1 MTAATL
7 ASPQQIS
14 QKIMSH
20 DEALGMMEGLAIG
33 DALGAYLEFSDRR
46 EASDYVREYK
56 DGGPHRL
63 KRGYWT
69 DDTSMSKAIAD
80 ALQLVKGEFDA
91 HIVMQNFCDWFTGG
105 AFSSTGA
112 CFDIGM
118 TCQAALQKYM
128 KDKSNPYCGG
138 TDEYSSGNGAIM
150 RMAPVVIAAAS
161 ENECVDHA
169 LKQTMLTHGSAECLL
184 FSEAFA
190 RELWWG
196 KALPEYNKLR
206 LDRKTPREDVKSS
219 GYVRH
224 TYEAAW
230 WCIDNTS
237 SFEEAVI
244 EAVNLGGDAD
254 TIGAVTGQIA
264 GRIYGETGIPD
275 WMYEGL
281 YAADAIRH
289 LAQDLHDLSFPRNG
303 V

>member
-1 MTAATL
+1 MTEAAI
-7 ASPQQIS
+7 ASPQQRS

-20 DEALGMMEGLAIG
+20 NEALGMMEGLAIG

-46 EASDYVREYK
+46 EILEYVREYK
-56 DGGPHRL
+56 EGGPHRL
-63 KRGYWT
+63 KAGYWT
-69 DDTSMSKAIAD
+69 DDTSMAIAIAD
-80 ALQLVKGEFDA
+80 ALQLAKGGFDA
-91 HIVMQNFCDWFTGG
+91 HVAMQNFCDWFTGG
-105 AFSSTGA
+105 AFSSTEE

-118 TCQAALQKYM
+118 TCQAALEQYM

-138 TDEYSSGNGAIM
+138 NDEYSSGNGAIM

-161 ENECVDHA
+161 EKECVDHA

-190 RELWWG
+190 RELWFG

-206 LDRKTPREDVKSS
+206 LDRGTPREDVKSS

-237 SFEEAVI
+237 SFEE
-244 EAVNLGGDAD
+244 
-254 TIGAVTGQIA
+254 
-264 GRIYGETGIPD
+264 P
-275 WMYEGL
+275 
-281 YAADAIRH
+281 
-289 LAQDLHDLSFPRNG
+289 
-303 V
+303 